1 VFANNIH
8 PVCINSS
15 LSAEVPMKILLAE
28 DQSMVR
34 GALAALLGMEDGFE
48 ITQAEDGDRAWL
60 LMKQQSFDIL
70 LTDIEMPGRSG
81 LELAQWVLQQ
91 KLPTKII
98 IITTF
103 GRSGYIRRAID
114 MGVAGFLLK
123 DAPSNQLIEAIYKVM
138 DGKRVIDGEL
148 AMMSLGE
155 ADPLNDKER
164 RALRLAAEGK
174 TTAEI
179 SNTLHLSEGT
189 VRNYLSEAIAKLNAA
204 NRVDAARIARQKGWI

>member
-1 VFANNIH
+1 
-8 PVCINSS
+8 
-15 LSAEVPMKILLAE
+15 MKILLAE

-34 GALAALLGMEDGFE
+34 GALAALLSMESGFE

-60 LMKQQSFDIL
+60 LMKQHSYDIL

-91 KLPTKII
+91 KLPTKTI

-114 MGVAGFLLK
+114 MGVSGFLLK
-123 DAPSNQLIEAIYKVM
+123 DAPSEQLIHAIYKVM

-148 AMMSLGE
+148 AMMALGE
-155 ADPLNDKER
+155 SDPLNDKER

-179 SNTLHLSEGT
+179 ATVLCLSEGT
-189 VRNYLSEAIAKLNAA
+189 VRNYLSEAIAKLHAA

>member
-1 VFANNIH
+1 
-8 PVCINSS
+8 
-15 LSAEVPMKILLAE
+15 MKILLAE

-34 GALAALLGMEDGFE
+34 GALAALLSMENGFE

-60 LMKQQSFDIL
+60 LMKQNSYDIL

-91 KLPTKII
+91 KLPTKTI

-123 DAPSNQLIEAIYKVM
+123 DAPSEQLIQAIYKIM

-148 AMMSLGE
+148 AMMALGE
-155 ADPLNDKER
+155 SDPLNDKER

-179 SNTLHLSEGT
+179 ATVLCLSEGT
-189 VRNYLSEAIAKLNAA
+189 VRNYLSEAIAKLHAA

>member
-1 VFANNIH
+1 
-8 PVCINSS
+8 
-15 LSAEVPMKILLAE
+15 MKILLAE

-60 LMKQQSFDIL
+60 LMKQNSYDIL

-91 KLPTKII
+91 KIPTKTI

-103 GRSGYIRRAID
+103 GRAGYIRRAID

-123 DAPSNQLIEAIYKVM
+123 DAPSEQLIEAIYKVM

-148 AMMSLGE
+148 AMMALGE

-179 SNTLHLSEGT
+179 ATVLCLSEGT
-189 VRNYLSEAIAKLNAA
+189 VRNYLSEAIAKLHAA

>member
-1 VFANNIH
+1 
-8 PVCINSS
+8 
-15 LSAEVPMKILLAE
+15 MKILLAE

-34 GALAALLGMEDGFE
+34 GALAALLSMEEGFE

-60 LMKQQSFDIL
+60 LMKQNSYDIL

-91 KLPTKII
+91 KLPTKTI

-114 MGVAGFLLK
+114 MGVSGFLLK
-123 DAPSNQLIEAIYKVM
+123 DAPSEQLIQAIYKVM
-138 DGKRVIDGEL
+138 EGKRVIDGEL
-148 AMMSLGE
+148 AMMALGE
-155 ADPLNDKER
+155 SDPLNDKER

-179 SNTLHLSEGT
+179 ATVLCLSEGT
-189 VRNYLSEAIAKLNAA
+189 VRNYLSEAIAKLHAA

>member
-1 VFANNIH
+1 
-8 PVCINSS
+8 
-15 LSAEVPMKILLAE
+15 MKILLAE

-34 GALAALLGMEDGFE
+34 GALAALLSMEEGFE

-60 LMKQQSFDIL
+60 LMKQNSYDIL

-91 KLPTKII
+91 KMQTKTI

-114 MGVAGFLLK
+114 MGVSGFLLK
-123 DAPSNQLIEAIYKVM
+123 DAPSEQLIQAIYKVM

-148 AMMSLGE
+148 AMMALGE
-155 ADPLNDKER
+155 SDPLNDKER

-179 SNTLHLSEGT
+179 AVVLCLSEGT
-189 VRNYLSEAIAKLNAA
+189 VRNYLSEAIAKLHAA

>member
-1 VFANNIH
+1 
-8 PVCINSS
+8 
-15 LSAEVPMKILLAE
+15 MKILLAE

-34 GALAALLGMEDGFE
+34 GALAALLSMEEGFE

-60 LMKQQSFDIL
+60 LMKQNNYDIL

-91 KLPTKII
+91 KLPTKTI

-123 DAPSNQLIEAIYKVM
+123 DAPSEQLIQAIYKVM
-138 DGKRVIDGEL
+138 EGKRVIDGEL
-148 AMMSLGE
+148 AMMALGE
-155 ADPLNDKER
+155 SDPLNDKER

-179 SNTLHLSEGT
+179 ATVLCLSEGT
-189 VRNYLSEAIAKLNAA
+189 VRNYLSEAIAKLHAA

>member
-1 VFANNIH
+1 
-8 PVCINSS
+8 
-15 LSAEVPMKILLAE
+15 MKILLAE

-34 GALAALLGMEDGFE
+34 GALAALLSMEEGFE

-60 LMKQQSFDIL
+60 LMKQNSYDIL

-91 KLPTKII
+91 KLPTKTI

-123 DAPSNQLIEAIYKVM
+123 DAPSEQLIQAIYKVM
-138 DGKRVIDGEL
+138 EGKRVIDGEL
-148 AMMSLGE
+148 AMMALGE
-155 ADPLNDKER
+155 SDPLNDKER

-179 SNTLHLSEGT
+179 ATVLCLSEGT
-189 VRNYLSEAIAKLNAA
+189 VRNYLSEAIAKLHAA

>member
-1 VFANNIH
+1 
-8 PVCINSS
+8 
-15 LSAEVPMKILLAE
+15 MKILLAE

-34 GALAALLGMEDGFE
+34 GALAALLGMEEGFE

-91 KLPTKII
+91 KLPTKTI

-123 DAPSNQLIEAIYKVM
+123 DAPSEQLIQAIYKVM

-148 AMMSLGE
+148 AMMALGE

-179 SNTLHLSEGT
+179 ATVLCLSEGT
-189 VRNYLSEAIAKLNAA
+189 VRNYLSEAIAKLHAA

>member
-1 VFANNIH
+1 
-8 PVCINSS
+8 
-15 LSAEVPMKILLAE
+15 MKILLAE

-60 LMKQQSFDIL
+60 LMKQNSYDIL

-91 KLPTKII
+91 KFPTKTI

-103 GRSGYIRRAID
+103 GRAGYIRRAID

-123 DAPSNQLIEAIYKVM
+123 DAPSEQLIESIYKVM

-148 AMMSLGE
+148 AMMALGE

-179 SNTLHLSEGT
+179 ATVLCLSEGT
-189 VRNYLSEAIAKLNAA
+189 VRNYLSEAIAKLHAA

>member
-1 VFANNIH
+1 
-8 PVCINSS
+8 
-15 LSAEVPMKILLAE
+15 MKILLAE

-34 GALAALLGMEDGFE
+34 GALAALLSMETGFD

-60 LMKQQSFDIL
+60 LMKQNSYDIL
-70 LTDIEMPGRSG
+70 LSDIEMPGRSG

-91 KLPTKII
+91 KLPTKTI

-123 DAPSNQLIEAIYKVM
+123 DAPSEQLIEAIYKVM
-138 DGKRVIDGEL
+138 EGKRVIDGEL
-148 AMMSLGE
+148 AMMALGE
-155 ADPLNDKER
+155 SDPLNDKER

-179 SNTLHLSEGT
+179 ATVLCLSEGT
-189 VRNYLSEAIAKLNAA
+189 VRNYLSEAIAKLHAV